1 MKKDELLTK
10 LAANG
15 YVAND
20 QIAYTLLNA
29 MQLRVPI
36 LLEGEPGVGKTELA
50 KALAGALSL
59 PLIRVQFY
67 EGITNRD
74 IMYEYDYARQ
84 MLTTVALQQAI
95 QANSGGLTIRE
106 TQEKLKRE
114 IDIYD
119 ESFLIERPLLQ
130 AINGRGRKVLLL
142 DEIDKTSEETE
153 YSLLELLS
161 DFSMSIP
168 ELGRTVTCPPE
179 QIPIVFLTSNNTR
192 ELSDALRRRCLYL
205 YMPNKTVAELTDII
219 RMKAEVSMNFARLV
233 AEQIEEIRA
242 LDLKQRPSVSEGIS
256 WAKVLLS
263 QFGDVSSLPK
273 EELADSVGVI
283 AKNKGDC
290 ETVRNFF
297 SGEPEA

>member
-1 MKKDELLTK
+1 MLKDELMAG
-10 LAANG
+10 LAAGG

-20 QIAYTLLNA
+20 QIAYTILNA
-29 MQLRVPI
+29 MQLHVPV

-50 KALAGALSL
+50 KALSKALNME
-59 PLIRVQFY
+59 LIRVQFY

-84 MLTTVALQQAI
+84 MLTTVALEQSI
-95 QANSGGLTIRE
+95 QENCEGMSIRE
-106 TQEKLKRE
+106 TQEKIKSE

-119 ESFLIERPLLQ
+119 ESFLIERPLLR
-130 AINGRGRKVLLL
+130 AINGRGQKVLLL

-153 YSLLELLS
+153 YALLELLS

-168 ELGRTVTCPPE
+168 ELGKTVTCPE
-179 QIPIVFLTSNNTR
+179 DQIPIVFLTSNNTR

-205 YMPNKTVAELTDII
+205 YMPNKTIEELTDII
-219 RMKAEVSMNFARLV
+219 HMKADVPEGFARKV
-233 AEQIEEIRA
+233 AELIADVRE

-256 WAKVLLS
+256 WAKVLMN
-263 QFGDVSSLPK
+263 QFGDVALDK
-273 EELADSVGVI
+273 EKLGASIGVI

-290 ETVRNFF
+290 ETIQKYF
-297 SGEPEA
+297 SGEDE

>member
-1 MKKDELLTK
+1 MKKDELLTG

-29 MQLRVPI
+29 MQLRVPV

-50 KALAGALSL
+50 KALAKTLDKE
-59 PLIRVQFY
+59 LIRVQFY
-67 EGITNRD
+67 EGVTNRD

-84 MLTTVALQQAI
+84 MLTTVALQQSI
-95 QANSGGLTIRE
+95 QNNTSGLSIRE

-119 ESFLIERPLLQ
+119 ESFLIERPLLR
-130 AINGRGRKVLLL
+130 AINGQGQKVLLL

-168 ELGRTVTCPPE
+168 ELGKTVTCPPE

-205 YMPNKTVAELTDII
+205 YMPNKSAAELTDII
-219 RMKAEVSMNFARLV
+219 HMKAEVPADFAARV
-233 AEQIEEIRA
+233 AELIEEIRT

-256 WAKVLLS
+256 WARVLMT
-263 QFGDVSSLPK
+263 QFGDTALRK
-273 EELADSVGVI
+273 EALTDSIGVI

-290 ETVRNFF
+290 ETIRNFLT
-297 SGEPEA
+297 GEDAE

>member
-1 MKKDELLTK
+1 MSKDELMAG
-10 LAANG
+10 LAAGG

-20 QIAYTLLNA
+20 QIVYTILNA
-29 MQLRVPI
+29 MQLHVPV

-50 KALAGALSL
+50 KALAKALNME
-59 PLIRVQFY
+59 LIRVQFY

-84 MLTTVALQQAI
+84 MLTTVALEQSI
-95 QANSGGLTIRE
+95 QDNCEGMSIRE
-106 TQEKLKRE
+106 TQEKIKRE

-119 ESFLIERPLLQ
+119 ESFLIERPLLR
-130 AINGRGRKVLLL
+130 AINGKGQKVLLL

-153 YSLLELLS
+153 YALLELLS

-168 ELGRTVTCPPE
+168 ELGKTVTCPPD

-205 YMPNKTVAELTDII
+205 YMPNKTIEELTDII
-219 RMKAEVSMNFARLV
+219 HMKAEVPRNFAKKV
-233 AEQIEEIRA
+233 AELIEDVRE

-256 WAKVLLS
+256 WAKVLMS
-263 QFGDVSSLPK
+263 QFGDV
-273 EELADSVGVI
+273 ELKKDELSASVGVI

-290 ETVRNFF
+290 ETVNKYLT
-297 SGEPEA
+297 GEE

>member
-1 MKKDELLTK
+1 MRKDELLAG

-20 QIAYTLLNA
+20 QIAYTLLNS
-29 MQLRVPI
+29 MQLRMPI
-36 LLEGEPGVGKTELA
+36 LLEGEPGVGKTALAQALA
-50 KALAGALSL
+50 KTLGKE
-59 PLIRVQFY
+59 LIRVQFY
-67 EGITNRD
+67 EGVTNRD

-84 MLTTVALQQAI
+84 MLTTVALQQSI
-95 QANSGGLTIRE
+95 QSNTSGLSIRE

-119 ESFLIERPLLQ
+119 ESFLIERPLLR
-130 AINGRGRKVLLL
+130 AINGQGQKVLLL

-153 YSLLELLS
+153 YALLELLS

-168 ELGRTVTCPPE
+168 ELGKTITCPPE

-205 YMPNKTVAELTDII
+205 YMPNKSIAELTDII
-219 RMKAEVSMNFARLV
+219 RMKAEVPADFAGRV
-233 AEQIEEIRA
+233 AKMLEEIRA

-256 WAKVLLS
+256 WARVLMT
-263 QFGDVSSLPK
+263 QFGDTIPEKDVLT
-273 EELADSVGVI
+273 DSIGVI
-283 AKNKGDC
+283 AKNQGDC
-290 ETVRNFF
+290 DTIRNFLT
-297 SGEPEA
+297 GKDAE